1 MALLGQNGHGQWQH
15 DPQLV
20 QRRTIIG
27 ITVGGTLALAVL
39 IFVLVY
45 FVVIS
50 PPKPPS
56 DESKDESL
64 ENDRFA
70 CSSN

>member
-20 QRRTIIG
+20 RKRTIIG

-45 FVVIS
+45 FVVLA
-50 PPKPPS
+50 PPKHTYQQ
-56 DESKDESL
+56 EEESL
-64 ENDRFA
+64 ENNHFA
-70 CSSN
+70 CLST

>member
-20 QRRTIIG
+20 RKRTIIG
-27 ITVGGTLALAVL
+27 IAVGGTLALAIL

-45 FVVIS
+45 FVVLA
-50 PPKPPS
+50 PPKPTYQS
-56 DESKDESL
+56 EEDSL
-64 ENDRFA
+64 EKNHFA
-70 CSSN
+70 CLST

>member
-20 QRRTIIG
+20 RKRTIIG
-27 ITVGGTLALAVL
+27 ITVGGTLALAVI

-45 FVVIS
+45 FVVLA
-50 PPKPPS
+50 PPKRTYQS
-56 DESKDESL
+56 EEEESL
-64 ENDRFA
+64 ENNHFA
-70 CSSN
+70 CLST